1 MHDVY
6 SCSSLPR
13 LDGPPRN
20 AHSTFQQ
27 VMSPAIADNL
37 LAAVYVASSIVGAGE
52 NHAKPKTVFA
62 VHLRCTVNSKK
73 RYTTLIPAG
82 NYPHYPC
89 YFDSLA
95 GWFPGHSA
103 H

>member
-1 MHDVY
+1 MDMIAGGGIEGLSECFRGVISVETKTIPAFHDVY

-13 LDGPPRN
+13 LDSPPRN

-62 VHLRCTVNSKK
+62 VHRRCTVNSKK
-73 RYTTLIPAG
+73 RY
-82 NYPHYPC
+82 
-89 YFDSLA
+89 
-95 GWFPGHSA
+95 
-103 H
+103 